1 MLAFNFK
8 WSLKVFFS
16 IIFYQS
22 VWVHRPCSIT
32 SRALHLIYFF
42 IFVLLHRE
50 VKVSLRWN
58 HLTTFSNFMSSFFYG
73 QMFLTF
79 YKMSLGTWEGKCEV
93 CYWISW
99 DKWLFERRDRV
110 FWDYWLIESGIP
122 IGPKPRI
129 QKFPFLRGI
138 ESKTHKSIWKSSE
151 RRQQCIKF

>member
-1 MLAFNFK
+1 MVIK
-8 WSLKVFFS
+8 SFFS

-73 QMFLTF
+73 LMFLIF
-79 YKMSLGTWEGKCEV
+79 YKMSLGTWEGGKCEV
-93 CYWISW
+93 CYWISC
-99 DKWLFERRDRV
+99 DKWSFERRDRV
-110 FWDYWLIESGIP
+110 FLVYWLIESALRVACCT
-122 IGPKPRI
+122 KRNI
-129 QKFPFLRGI
+129 QKISLSTRN
-138 ESKTHKSIWKSSE
+138 WK
-151 RRQQCIKF
+151 